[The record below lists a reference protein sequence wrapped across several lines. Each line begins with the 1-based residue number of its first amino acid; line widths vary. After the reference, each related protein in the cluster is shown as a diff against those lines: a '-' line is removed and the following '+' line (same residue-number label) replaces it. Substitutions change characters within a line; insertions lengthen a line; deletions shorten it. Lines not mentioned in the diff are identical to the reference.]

1 MRYAG
6 GYVSRLL
13 SQETE
18 RETSAANEKAIPQDN
33 TTTTDAIPTV
43 STVALDNTR
52 QRGDLS
58 VYKYFC
64 EASGFFNV
72 ALALGIAAASAFCV
86 VYSSK
91 PASI

>member
-1 MRYAG
+1 MRHAG

-18 RETSAANEKAIPQDN
+18 RDTSAANDNAIPEDN
-33 TTTTDAIPTV
+33 TTATDAIPTV
-43 STVALDNTR
+43 STIELDDTR

-72 ALALGIAAASAFCV
+72 ALALGMAAASAFCV